1 MVHEFKKEYKLT
13 DFNSDWIKTE
23 FTDDTIRFSDWF
35 GQELT
40 KGGEKLRLSTSQIRN
55 VFGEIKRIQL
65 RVAGEASKLSAN
77 KTDFLLLKP
86 KIAYAA
92 ARAGKTEENHGALKF
107 KKIMTQAHNEV
118 KLGTAGDLKR
128 FENFCDFIEAILA
141 YHKAYGGK

>member
-1 MVHEFKKEYKLT
+1 MGQEEKKWT
-13 DFNSDWIKTE
+13 ISSFDSTWIKNE
-23 FTDDTIRFSDWF
+23 FTDDTIGFADWF
-35 GQELT
+35 GKELT
-40 KGGEKLRLSTSQIRN
+40 TGGEKLRLSTSQIRN

-65 RVAGEASKLSAN
+65 RVAGESSKLNAN